1 MRGGSEVQHRDMS
14 NDIALAAPNAKADKR
29 LMNNKMLCVSHV
41 VQLIYVMKD
50 NQKKKAES
58 EFFLDGR

>member
-14 NDIALAAPNAKADKR
+14 NDIALAALNAKADKR
-29 LMNNKMLCVSHV
+29 LLNNKILCISLV

-50 NQKKKAES
+50 NQEKKKLRVNS
-58 EFFLDGR
+58 F